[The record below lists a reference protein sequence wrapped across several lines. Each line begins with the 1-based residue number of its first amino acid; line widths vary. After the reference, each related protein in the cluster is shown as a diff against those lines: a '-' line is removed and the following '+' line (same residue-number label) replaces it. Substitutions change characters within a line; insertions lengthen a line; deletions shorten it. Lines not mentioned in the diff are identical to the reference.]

1 MLSVRRAVCDAE
13 DVASPSRRV
22 LSGLSWGMLE
32 SSVTIQD
39 VACWDTTGETCGSRS
54 VLRGSVLSLLL
65 LLLLASVVAATR
77 ADVNGSVDRRTV
89 SNDLMLVSVKVCVC
103 SVSVEKQN
111 NAQ

>member
-1 MLSVRRAVCDAE
+1 MLSVRMAVCDAD

-77 ADVNGSVDRRTV
+77 VEVNGSVDRRTV